1 MKVFGI
7 DPGSRRTGWAVIRL
21 EGRAASPVA
30 YGTIAAPEGAMADRI
45 ATIGRALERLLNAH
59 TPDVVGLEQAF
70 YAKSVRAT
78 IVLGQVRGLALWLAA
93 SRGLRIVELA
103 PRAVKLA
110 VTGRGG
116 ASKPQVAAMVST
128 LLALTRRPSADAAD
142 ALAIA
147 LSCARRFDLVAVVAP
162 SRAAAAAGPVPANG
176 LNAVGVERARPR
188 AMALDGTP
196 VDLSRAF
203 VRARRAR

>member
-1 MKVFGI
+1 MKVLGI

-21 EGRAASPVA
+21 EGRTAAAVA
-30 YGTIAAPEGAMADRI
+30 YGTVAALEGAMPARI
-45 ATIGRALERLLNAH
+45 ATIGRALERLLESH
-59 TPDVVGLEQAF
+59 QPDVVGLEQAF

-78 IVLGQVRGLALWLAA
+78 LVLGQLRGLALWLAA
-93 SRGLRIVELA
+93 SRGVRVVELA

-110 VTGRGG
+110 VTGHGA
-116 ASKPQVAAMVST
+116 ASKPQVAEMVRH
-128 LLALTRRPSADAAD
+128 LLSLARRPSADAAD

-147 LSCARRFDLVAVVAP
+147 LSCARRFDLVAAP
-162 SRAAAAAGPVPANG
+162 SPGAARGPSLAGAPAAAVD
-176 LNAVGVERARPR
+176 RARPR
-188 AMALDGTP
+188 AVALDGSP